1 MSEKVV
7 VYEVQSDISPVTK
20 AGALLVTWLV
30 TYTIASV
37 SQSQF
42 VLANL
47 ESLGVNITG
56 NQWLEHTVLD
66 WWGLLPKYGS
76 AVLATLSIA
85 LYLSGRAGRMLKLRN
100 NWLHPLA
107 AGLAMMIM
115 LLLMQ
120 PIINVTL
127 IAGTRSIEGQLWQVL
142 AGVIG
147 GLTYKF
153 LRQDLARWIIQRP
166 RQNALL

>member
-20 AGALLVTWLV
+20 AGALLVSWLL

-47 ESLGVNITG
+47 ESLGVIITG

-66 WWGLLPKYGS
+66 
-76 AVLATLSIA
+76 
-85 LYLSGRAGRMLKLRN
+85 
-100 NWLHPLA
+100 
-107 AGLAMMIM
+107 
-115 LLLMQ
+115 
-120 PIINVTL
+120 
-127 IAGTRSIEGQLWQVL
+127 
-142 AGVIG
+142 
-147 GLTYKF
+147 
-153 LRQDLARWIIQRP
+153 
-166 RQNALL
+166 